1 MEEAIN
7 PRPWWLRMIG
17 LVMFAMAVVSTT
29 IAVAGAIT
37 LALFGSSALFLYER
51 AGELGGVP
59 RKVLRL
65 RE

>member
-1 MEEAIN
+1 MEKAIN
-7 PRPWWLRMIG
+7 QRPWWLRIIG
-17 LVMFAMAVVSTT
+17 LGVFAVAVVSMT
-29 IAVAGAIT
+29 IAVAGAIA
-37 LALFGSSALFLYER
+37 LALFGSSALFLYEK